1 MKVYL
6 DNERI
11 DIFDP
16 SSNEIFMSGI
26 YEKPYWVIEL
36 ETTNT
41 SQAKQVGKR
50 NVMAYIS
57 TRKRNYEANT
67 TSSCKRRKTSK
78 PPDDNK
84 LLKTFDCEE
93 QAGNE
98 AVIDANDSP
107 ISESTSNEQC
117 SKQPDYECTLN
128 DRKLVRCDTEDD
140 NETDGFNI
148 ISDDKALL
156 WHVRLGH
163 PSLKYLKAF
172 QKQFPDLEEISKI
185 KFDDSIS
192 KCEPEEGKFYESRHV
207 RFNERLVFGDRYDRR
222 DVLDWRNPM
231 IEIDKESWFV
241 KFDEMTL
248 ESLETEGEKQRTD
261 NLLETCSY
269 SRLEAVGDD
278 KQQIDSDFNV
288 LTNEAVV
295 ALIARVQKE
304 PASFKQAMKCDLG
317 EPRSFLGM
325 KITRDRQNKVLTL
338 TLEDYITK
346 LLKSFRYSEMKT
358 QKTPMAKN
366 KIENR
371 ERKAREEFEDEP
383 QVVSIGNLSYRAL
396 IGSLLYLAST
406 VRPDISYA
414 VNVLSRHQI
423 NPTELEW
430 SMAKRVCRYL
440 KHTKHIGLKFTG
452 KLDGLEGYS
461 DASYADCKGSLT
473 TSGYVIRLFGDAI
486 AWKTRKVNL
495 VLLSTCESEY
505 VAMSIACQELI
516 GLHQSIKLMLDR
528 DLTPMTLHCDNMAAE
543 ACCLVCSNKL
553 RHVIEIKYHYVRQ
566 CVSKNLIKVK
576 WVCSRDQLAD
586 IFTKPL
592 ALELHN
598 KLTGSIVNMK
608 LD

>member
-1 MKVYL
+1 
-6 DNERI
+6 
-11 DIFDP
+11 
-16 SSNEIFMSGI
+16 
-26 YEKPYWVIEL
+26 
-36 ETTNT
+36 
-41 SQAKQVGKR
+41 
-50 NVMAYIS
+50 
-57 TRKRNYEANT
+57 
-67 TSSCKRRKTSK
+67 
-78 PPDDNK
+78 
-84 LLKTFDCEE
+84 
-93 QAGNE
+93 
-98 AVIDANDSP
+98 
-107 ISESTSNEQC
+107 
-117 SKQPDYECTLN
+117 
-128 DRKLVRCDTEDD
+128 
-140 NETDGFNI
+140 
-148 ISDDKALL
+148 
-156 WHVRLGH
+156 
-163 PSLKYLKAF
+163 
-172 QKQFPDLEEISKI
+172 
-185 KFDDSIS
+185 
-192 KCEPEEGKFYESRHV
+192 
-207 RFNERLVFGDRYDRR
+207 
-222 DVLDWRNPM
+222 
-231 IEIDKESWFV
+231 
-241 KFDEMTL
+241 
-248 ESLETEGEKQRTD
+248 
-261 NLLETCSY
+261 
-269 SRLEAVGDD
+269 
-278 KQQIDSDFNV
+278 
-288 LTNEAVV
+288 
-295 ALIARVQKE
+295 
-304 PASFKQAMKCDLG
+304 
-317 EPRSFLGM
+317 
-325 KITRDRQNKVLTL
+325 
-338 TLEDYITK
+338 
-346 LLKSFRYSEMKT
+346 MKT

-406 VRPDISYA
+406 VRPEISYA

-495 VLLSTCESEY
+495 VSLSTCESEY